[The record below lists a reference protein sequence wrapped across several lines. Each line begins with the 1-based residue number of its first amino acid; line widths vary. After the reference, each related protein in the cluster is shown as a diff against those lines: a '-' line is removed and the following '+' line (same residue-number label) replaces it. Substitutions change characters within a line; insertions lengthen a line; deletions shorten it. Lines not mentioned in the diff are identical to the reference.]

1 MMQNFITQPRSAL
14 AKKIGL
20 ILIATLLVG
29 CTAARLGYSNGET
42 LSYWWLNNY
51 IDVESDQV
59 PEVKKDLATLFAWH
73 RKTQLKGYVQVMSSM
88 QKRAQGNVTEAELTA
103 DYADFQ
109 KRMLLV
115 ADRALPEMTDLALA
129 MRPQQIANLEKK
141 FASNDEKYRKDFLR
155 GDLEE
160 RQRFRYKKMLKNVEY
175 WLGNMSSEQE
185 RLIRAA
191 SDARPLNNEL
201 VFADRQ
207 RRQAAL
213 IALLKKIQAEKPSR
227 EATTALLK
235 NYIHSTVERT
245 ANAEHRAYF
254 EASSAASVRL
264 AAMVF
269 NQATP
274 EQKAHFVKTLQ
285 QWVEDFTRLAA

>member
-20 ILIATLLVG
+20 FLIAILLVG

-42 LSYWWLNNY
+42 LSYWWINNY
-51 IDVESDQV
+51 IDIESDQT
-59 PEVKKDLATLFAWH
+59 PEVKKDLANLFNWH
-73 RKTQLKGYVQVMSSM
+73 RKTQLKGYVQVLSAM
-88 QKRAQGNVTEAELTA
+88 QKRAQGNVTEAELMA
-103 DYADFQ
+103 DYADVK
-109 KRMLLV
+109 KRMLV
-115 ADRALPEMTDLALA
+115 IADRALPEMANLALA

-141 FASNDEKYRKDFLR
+141 FASNDDKYRKEYLR
-155 GDLEE
+155 GGLEE
-160 RQRFRYKKMLKNVEY
+160 RQRFRYKKALKNVEY
-175 WLGNMSSEQE
+175 WLGSMSSEQE

-213 IALLKKIQAEKPSR
+213 VALLKKIQAEKPGH
-227 EATTALLK
+227 EATMALLK
-235 NYIHSTVERT
+235 DYIHSTVEHT
-245 ANAEHRAYF
+245 ANAEHKAYF
-254 EASSAASVRL
+254 DTSNAASVRM
-264 AAMVF
+264 AATVF

-274 EQKAHFVKTLQ
+274 EQKAHFVKTLE
-285 QWVEDFTRLAA
+285 QWMDDFTRLSA